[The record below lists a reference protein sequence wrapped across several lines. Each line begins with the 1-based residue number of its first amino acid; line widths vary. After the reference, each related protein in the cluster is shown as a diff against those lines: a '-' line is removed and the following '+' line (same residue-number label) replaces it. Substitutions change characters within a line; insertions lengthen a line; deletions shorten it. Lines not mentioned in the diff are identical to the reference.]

1 MYAYNPEAQG
11 QCSVMIFKLEA
22 EAQDQPWAAAS
33 HTEHELGYMSKA
45 RLPPQ
50 IKQFSV
56 CHVQKI
62 L

>member
-33 HTEHELGYMSKA
+33 HTEHELGYISKA
-45 RLPPQ
+45 RLPPP
-50 IKQFSV
+50 K
-56 CHVQKI
+56 
-62 L
+62 